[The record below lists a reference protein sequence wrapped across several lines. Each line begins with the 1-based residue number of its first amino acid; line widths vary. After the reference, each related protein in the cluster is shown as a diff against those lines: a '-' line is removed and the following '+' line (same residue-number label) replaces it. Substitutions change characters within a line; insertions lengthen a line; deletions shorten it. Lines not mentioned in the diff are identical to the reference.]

1 MTTPNDLAAYKKML
15 QEKITALQ
23 FLGSNLKDTK
33 RIAIQLTFNCESR
46 ILIEQRLIPFNLEME
61 LRTLIDDSI
70 DFYQRQLINA
80 NKGNYEQIC

>member
-15 QEKITALQ
+15 QDKIKALQ

-80 NKGNYEQIC
+80 NQGNYEQI

>member
-15 QEKITALQ
+15 KDKIFALQ

-46 ILIEQRLIPFNLEME
+46 VLIEQRLIPFNLEME

-80 NKGNYEQIC
+80 NQGNYEQI

>member
-33 RIAIQLTFNCESR
+33 RIAIQLTFNCDSR
-46 ILIEQRLIPFNLEME
+46 VLIEQRLIPFNLEME
-61 LRTLIDDSI
+61 LRTLIDVSI

-80 NKGNYEQIC
+80 NQGNYEQI

>member
-15 QEKITALQ
+15 QDKIKALQ

-46 ILIEQRLIPFNLEME
+46 VLIEQRLIPFNLEME

-70 DFYQRQLINA
+70 DFYQRQLINV
-80 NKGNYEQIC
+80 NKGNYEQI

>member
-46 ILIEQRLIPFNLEME
+46 VLIEQRLIPFNLEME

-80 NKGNYEQIC
+80 NKGNYEQI

>member
-46 ILIEQRLIPFNLEME
+46 VLIEQRLNLEME

-80 NKGNYEQIC
+80 NQGNYEQI

>member
-1 MTTPNDLAAYKKML
+1 MTTPKDLAAYKKML

-46 ILIEQRLIPFNLEME
+46 VLIEQRLIPFNLEME

-80 NKGNYEQIC
+80 NQGNYEQI

>member
-1 MTTPNDLAAYKKML
+1 MTTPHDLAAYKQML
-15 QEKITALQ
+15 ADKIKALQ

-33 RIAIQLTFNCESR
+33 RIAIELTFNCDSR
-46 ILIEQRLIPFNLEME
+46 VLIEQRLVPFNLEME

-80 NKGNYEQIC
+80 NTGNYEQI

>member
-15 QEKITALQ
+15 QDKITALQ

-46 ILIEQRLIPFNLEME
+46 VLIEQRLIPFNLEME

-80 NKGNYEQIC
+80 NQGNYEQI

>member
-46 ILIEQRLIPFNLEME
+46 VLIEQRLIPFNLEME

-70 DFYQRQLINA
+70 DFYQRKLINA
-80 NKGNYEQIC
+80 NQGNYEQI

>member
-1 MTTPNDLAAYKKML
+1 MTTPNDLAAYKTML
-15 QEKITALQ
+15 QDKIKALQ
-23 FLGSNLKDTK
+23 FLGSNLKDTN

-46 ILIEQRLIPFNLEME
+46 VLIEQRLIPFNLEME

-80 NKGNYEQIC
+80 NQGNYEQI

>member
-1 MTTPNDLAAYKKML
+1 MTTPNDLAAYKTML
-15 QEKITALQ
+15 QDKIKALQ

-33 RIAIQLTFNCESR
+33 RISIQLTFNCESR
-46 ILIEQRLIPFNLEME
+46 VLIEQRLIPFNLEME

-80 NKGNYEQIC
+80 NQGNYEQI

>member
-1 MTTPNDLAAYKKML
+1 MTTPNDLAAYKTML
-15 QEKITALQ
+15 QDKIKALQ

-46 ILIEQRLIPFNLEME
+46 VLIEQRLIPFNLEME

-80 NKGNYEQIC
+80 NQGKYEQI

>member
-1 MTTPNDLAAYKKML
+1 MTTPNDLAAYKTML
-15 QEKITALQ
+15 QDKIKALQ

-46 ILIEQRLIPFNLEME
+46 RVIEQRLIPFNLEME

-80 NKGNYEQIC
+80 NKGNYEQI

>member
-1 MTTPNDLAAYKKML
+1 MTTPNDLAAYKKLL

-46 ILIEQRLIPFNLEME
+46 VLIEQRLIPFNLEME

-80 NKGNYEQIC
+80 NQGNYEQI

>member
-46 ILIEQRLIPFNLEME
+46 VLIEQRLIPFNLEME

-80 NKGNYEQIC
+80 NQRNYEQI

>member
-80 NKGNYEQIC
+80 NKGNYEQI

>member
-1 MTTPNDLAAYKKML
+1 MTTPNDLAAYKTML
-15 QEKITALQ
+15 QDKIKVLQ

-80 NKGNYEQIC
+80 NKGNYEQI

>member
-46 ILIEQRLIPFNLEME
+46 VLIEQRLIPFNLEME

-70 DFYQRQLINA
+70 DFYQRQLVNA
-80 NKGNYEQIC
+80 NTGNYEQI

>member
-33 RIAIQLTFNCESR
+33 RIAIQLTFNCDSR
-46 ILIEQRLIPFNLEME
+46 VLIEQRLIPFNLEME

-80 NKGNYEQIC
+80 NQGNYEQI

>member
-15 QEKITALQ
+15 QEKITELQ

-46 ILIEQRLIPFNLEME
+46 VLIEQRLIPFNLEME

-80 NKGNYEQIC
+80 NQGNYEQI

>member
-33 RIAIQLTFNCESR
+33 RIAMELYLA
-46 ILIEQRLIPFNLEME
+46 ILFPFNAANN
-61 LRTLIDDSI
+61 DSS
-70 DFYQRQLINA
+70 
-80 NKGNYEQIC
+80 

>member
-46 ILIEQRLIPFNLEME
+46 VLIEQRLIPFNLEME

-80 NKGNYEQIC
+80 NQGNYEQI

>member
-80 NKGNYEQIC
+80 NQGNYEQI